1 MRALLAT
8 GGEVVDLDCAL
19 PWVDARL
26 LAAADG
32 MAQTG
37 PDPDPELVPTMR
49 VAVEEAHKPFDTSG
63 WARLSRDAWS
73 RGGQIVVRDV
83 VTSGFDLWLQ
93 APDAAGLDAVPE
105 FTFRWRPPARTRAAA
120 VLLRARDRLLVRA
133 ALLQY
138 PTLWVAA
145 CRGRAPV
152 HASCVTGHT
161 AGPVLLAGPSGV
173 GKTTLV
179 AAETARGGWAATDNL
194 GVSDGTTVW
203 GVVEPMRSETGHGK
217 AAPHGRREGRL
228 PRRARALRPTT
239 VVALRRGPVTVVDE
253 LDPAAAARTLVAATY
268 AAGELRRYWPLH
280 ALLALGTGTGP
291 AHPPVQQ
298 VADTFAR
305 RAACR
310 SVQLDHVHGVCL
322 GELLDGKE
330 VPAWM

>member
-8 GGEVVDLDCAL
+8 GGEVVDLVCEL

-26 LAAADG
+26 LDAADG
-32 MAQTG
+32 MARTE
-37 PDPDPELVPTMR
+37 PDPDLEPTMR
-49 VAVEEAHKPFDTSG
+49 VSVEEGHEAFDTAS
-63 WARLSRDAWS
+63 WTRLSRDAWVHD
-73 RGGQIVVRDV
+73 GQIVVRDMI
-83 VTSGFDLWLQ
+83 TSGFDLRLR
-93 APDAAGLDAVPE
+93 AGDVPE
-105 FTFRWRPPARTRAAA
+105 FAFRWRAPARTRVAAA
-120 VLLRARDRLLVRA
+120 LLRARDRLLVRA

-161 AGPVLLAGPSGV
+161 AGPALLVGPSGV

-179 AAETARGGWAATDNL
+179 ATETARGGWATTDNL

-217 AAPHGRREGRL
+217 PAPHGRREDRL
-228 PRRARALRPTT
+228 PHRARSLRPTT
-239 VVALRRGPVTVVDE
+239 VIALRRGPAITVDE
-253 LDPAAAARTLVAATY
+253 LDPTDAARAMVASTY

-298 VADTFAR
+298 VADTFVRCAT
-305 RAACR
+305 CL
-310 SVQLDHVHGVCL
+310 SVQLDHVDGVVL
-322 GELLDGKE
+322 GELLDDPKE
-330 VPAWM
+330 ATAWM